1 MAIRQELAGPKSR
14 LNSCNGSIPRDERNQ
29 VKIPEL
35 EILGS

>member
-1 MAIRQELAGPKSR
+1 MAIRQELAGPKSG
-14 LNSCNGSIPRDERNQ
+14 LIAVMEAFLETKGNQ